1 MVNCKICGH
10 PLCSYAGVQRGI
22 VVECSNYMPKPKPQT
37 NADRM
42 ISMIQNGQ
50 VSDLLDWWQEILED
64 GVPSDDYFEWWLKQ
78 PVKDGEGDV

>member
-1 MVNCKICGH
+1 MSEKRWVCKDCTVGGCCFSGTDRQIESCY
-10 PLCSYAGVQRGI
+10 LY
-22 VVECSNYMPKPKPQT
+22 KPQT

-78 PVKDGEGDV
+78 PVKDGESDG